1 MEEKDFDNAVDM
13 FASDGWKDYIKMM
26 ADQENILVQTAP
38 DGALTNEQWQYAR
51 GQIHTLRS
59 ILGYENYILL
69 SREQHDADPV

>member
-1 MEEKDFDNAVDM
+1 MDQKDFDNAVDM
-13 FASDGWKDYIKMM
+13 FAWAGWKDFTQMLT
-26 ADQENILVQTAP
+26 DQENVLVQTAP